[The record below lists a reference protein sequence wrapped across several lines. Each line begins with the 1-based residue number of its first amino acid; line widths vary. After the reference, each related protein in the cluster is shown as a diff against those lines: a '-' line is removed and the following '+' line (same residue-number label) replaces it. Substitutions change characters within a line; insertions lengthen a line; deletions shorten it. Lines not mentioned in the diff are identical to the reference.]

1 MTQAEVIFAT
11 PFRLPKTSDLGQ
23 SVVVLDVAFCATGA
37 KRSYEEITLPFIQT
51 LGDRLKLW
59 IDHHD
64 HERNADWVNDHRFV
78 LVSRLDH
85 PACPELVTPE
95 RVQAAGRVDTIICH
109 HDFDG
114 IASAARFLRG
124 GIDPYP
130 GCEADARAIDSRVGQ
145 ASERALRLAGA
156 LAVRHDDVLRR
167 LVLGSL
173 VNGRE
178 SSEQAKQ
185 IDRAFQSY
193 KQRSHRAKMLAAKG
207 ERIGALL
214 VLDHRGNK
222 EKVDRTVALLEG
234 QKRAPIALFLGDD
247 GRLTLA
253 CDADL
258 NLDFCEV
265 FQTGG
270 GMKNRVTLSMD
281 RLDEVIR
288 KLHSFQP

>member
-1 MTQAEVIFAT
+1 
-11 PFRLPKTSDLGQ
+11 
-23 SVVVLDVAFCATGA
+23 
-37 KRSYEEITLPFIQT
+37 
-51 LGDRLKLW
+51 
-59 IDHHD
+59 
-64 HERNADWVNDHRFV
+64 
-78 LVSRLDH
+78 
-85 PACPELVTPE
+85 
-95 RVQAAGRVDTIICH
+95 
-109 HDFDG
+109 
-114 IASAARFLRG
+114 
-124 GIDPYP
+124 
-130 GCEADARAIDSRVGQ
+130 
-145 ASERALRLAGA
+145 
-156 LAVRHDDVLRR
+156 
-167 LVLGSL
+167 
-173 VNGRE
+173 
-178 SSEQAKQ
+178 
-185 IDRAFQSY
+185 
-193 KQRSHRAKMLAAKG
+193 MLAAKG